1 MQIEERAVGDVV
13 VLDLH
18 GKMTAGDDAI
28 KNRVQAFA
36 ENGVRHVLLNFS
48 DVSYMDSVGLST
60 LVRSHLAL
68 SQNGGRL
75 SLLHVPKRIAD
86 LLAVSGLVAV
96 LHAFDDEAAAIKSI
110 NASQGQ
116 ARRT

>member
-1 MQIEERAVGDVV
+1 MQIEERTAGGVI

-28 KNRVQAFA
+28 KTRIQKLADD
-36 ENGVRHVLLNFS
+36 GVRNVLLNFS

-68 SQNGGRL
+68 AQNGGRL

-86 LLAVSGLVAV
+86 LLSVSGLVAV
-96 LHAFDDEAAAIKSI
+96 LQAFDDEATAIRSI
-110 NASQGQ
+110 SASQAQ